1 MKVNEL
7 HQIEDINYKQI
18 STVFRS
24 IQFWID
30 PRNLSCVCFL
40 NKSRLWHKISF
51 KNQNKK
57 FELLSLEQTYFAKQQ
72 KI

>member
-24 IQFWID
+24 VQFWID
-30 PRNLSCVCFL
+30 PRNLNCVCFL

-51 KNQNKK
+51 ENQNKK